1 MSNARQLEFQLDRI
15 LNETYIQLLDFH
27 QVIPS
32 TNDRAMKLAADATLP
47 RPLAVLS
54 ETQSRGRG
62 RGSNQ
67 WWSTEGSL
75 TFSLLTEL
83 ENLPGERIPQ
93 LSLTAGLAL
102 CQAIESIAPLADIAL
117 KWPNDIFL
125 DGKKLAGILIEL
137 PPNAPPQAVIGI
149 GINVNN
155 RFQAAPTDVQDK
167 ATSLSDCLGT
177 DFEITDVLIGC
188 LQSLEQRLKS
198 FHDCSTSL
206 AEQWRTYHLLQDMD
220 VEIEVCSRK
229 VSGICAG
236 IDDDGAL
243 LLETPNGIERF
254 LGGVITQFRSAN
266 R

>member
-1 MSNARQLEFQLDRI
+1 MSDARQLEFQLDRI

-27 QVIPS
+27 QAIPS
-32 TNDRAMKLAADATLP
+32 TNDRAMELSADETLP
-47 RPLAVLS
+47 RPLVVLS

-62 RGSNQ
+62 RGKNQ

-75 TFSLLTEL
+75 TFSLLADL
-83 ENLPGERIPQ
+83 GDLPGERIPQ
-93 LSLTAGLAL
+93 LSLTVGLAL

-137 PPNAPPQAVIGI
+137 PPHSRPQAVIGI
-149 GINVNN
+149 GLNVNN
-155 RFQAAPTDVQDK
+155 RFQGAPTDVQDK
-167 ATSLSDCLGT
+167 ATSLSHCLGN

-198 FHDCSTSL
+198 FRDGSTSL
-206 AEQWRTYHLLQDMD
+206 ADQWRTYHLLQDMEI
-220 VEIEVCSRK
+220 EIEVCSRK
-229 VSGICAG
+229 VSGICTG

-243 LLETPNGIERF
+243 LLETARGTERF
-254 LGGVITQFRSAN
+254 LGGVITQFRADN